1 MNPQGPWSGPGMP
14 AGPPGSMFIHH
25 DSWWAGALHLLPLLL
40 LAALVG
46 VVVWGVLRLTAQ
58 GTPMIAGVGAAPGD
72 RMSPPPWPSPRD
84 QALEELRVRYARGE
98 VDRTDYL
105 ERSADLGGP
114 PTPDAPADRTLP
126 GEPPADQE

>member
-1 MNPQGPWSGPGMP
+1 MNPQGPWSRPGMP

-40 LAALVG
+40 LAALIG

-58 GTPMIAGVGAAPGD
+58 GTPMIAGVGAPVGPLPG
-72 RMSPPPWPSPRD
+72 SSPRD
-84 QALEELRVRYARGE
+84 RALEELRVRYARGE

-105 ERSADLGGP
+105 ARSADLVGP